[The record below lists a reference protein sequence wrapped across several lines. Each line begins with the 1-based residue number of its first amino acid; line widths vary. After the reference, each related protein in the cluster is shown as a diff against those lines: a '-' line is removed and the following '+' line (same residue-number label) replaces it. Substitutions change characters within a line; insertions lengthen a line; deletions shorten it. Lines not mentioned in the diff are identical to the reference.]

1 MITMS
6 IFNLITLIIC
16 ITMIFTYMYESYQV
30 VKYYREQGRWFVW
43 VILNILSILVIVGA
57 TEIIAEVIY
66 L

>member
-16 ITMIFTYMYESYQV
+16 ITMIFIYMYESYQV

-43 VILNILSILVIVGA
+43 VILNILSILVIIGA
-57 TEIIAEVIY
+57 TEIMAEVIY

>member
-16 ITMIFTYMYESYQV
+16 ITMIFIYMYESYHV
-30 VKYYREQGRWFVW
+30 VKYYREQGRWFAW
-43 VILNILSILVIVGA
+43 VALNILSILVIIGA
-57 TEIIAEVIY
+57 TEIMAEVVY

>member
-1 MITMS
+1 MS

-16 ITMIFTYMYESYQV
+16 ITMIFIYMYESYHV

-43 VILNILSILVIVGA
+43 VVLNILSILVIVGA
-57 TEIIAEVIY
+57 TEIMAEVIY

>member
-16 ITMIFTYMYESYQV
+16 ITMIFIYMYESYQV

-43 VILNILSILVIVGA
+43 VVLNILSILVIIGA
-57 TEIIAEVIY
+57 TEIMAEVVY

>member
-16 ITMIFTYMYESYQV
+16 ITMIFIYMYESYQV

-43 VILNILSILVIVGA
+43 VVLNILSILVIIGA
-57 TEIIAEVIY
+57 TEIMAEVIY

>member
-16 ITMIFTYMYESYQV
+16 ITMIFIYMYESYHV

-43 VILNILSILVIVGA
+43 VVLNILSILVIVGA
-57 TEIIAEVIY
+57 TEIMAEVIY

>member
-16 ITMIFTYMYESYQV
+16 IAMIFTYMYESYQV
-30 VKYYREQGRWFVW
+30 VKYYREHGRWFVW
-43 VILNILSILVIVGA
+43 VVLNILSILVIVGA
-57 TEIIAEVIY
+57 TEIMAEVIY

>member
-16 ITMIFTYMYESYQV
+16 ITMIFIYMYESYQV
-30 VKYYREQGRWFVW
+30 VKYYREQGRWFAW
-43 VILNILSILVIVGA
+43 VALNILSILVIIGA
-57 TEIIAEVIY
+57 TEIMAEVVY

>member
-1 MITMS
+1 MF

-16 ITMIFTYMYESYQV
+16 ITMILTYMYESYHV

-43 VILNILSILVIVGA
+43 VALNILSILVIVG
-57 TEIIAEVIY
+57 TIEIMAEVIY

>member
-16 ITMIFTYMYESYQV
+16 ITMIFIYMYESYHV
-30 VKYYREQGRWFVW
+30 VKYYREQGRWFAW
-43 VILNILSILVIVGA
+43 VTLNILSILVIVGA
-57 TEIIAEVIY
+57 TEIMAEVIY

>member
-16 ITMIFTYMYESYQV
+16 ITMIFIYMYESYQV

-43 VILNILSILVIVGA
+43 VVLNILSILVIVGA
-57 TEIIAEVIY
+57 TEIMAEVIY

>member
-1 MITMS
+1 MS

-16 ITMIFTYMYESYQV
+16 IAMIFIYMYESYQV

-43 VILNILSILVIVGA
+43 VVLNILSILVIVGA
-57 TEIIAEVIY
+57 TEIMAEVIY

>member
-1 MITMS
+1 MS

-16 ITMIFTYMYESYQV
+16 IAMILTYMYESYRV

-43 VILNILSILVIVGA
+43 VGLNILSILVIVG
-57 TEIIAEVIY
+57 TIEIMAEVIY